1 VASWSVDRLGR
12 SLVDLL
18 AFLQELHSKNVH
30 LYLHQQGIDTT
41 TPSGMA
47 MFQMLGVFAEFERS
61 MIKERVKAGLKRARS
76 EGKTLGRPQL
86 AEEMQQ
92 AIIEAKTAG
101 KGIRKI
107 AAEFGVSPATVI
119 RVLDQAGVERET
131 RKKGA

>member
-1 VASWSVDRLGR
+1 
-12 SLVDLL
+12 
-18 AFLQELHSKNVH
+18 
-30 LYLHQQGIDTT
+30 
-41 TPSGMA
+41 
-47 MFQMLGVFAEFERS
+47 MLGVFAEFERS